1 MRISDWSSDV
11 CSSDL
16 IYPEELK
23 RRVRD
28 RLAFQGAQRICSLG
42 AATMMYIAG
51 PQDGIEPLRRICKLI
66 LEEETDPEVFEAG
79 HYARSD
85 DREQRSSSVMTQ
97 LPPSEWYK
105 TVISLGDAWEW
116 IGQPSHRRQHP
127 TNSRVT
133 ATPPMCCC
141 SSASP
146 TRSILAI
153 ACSSERCRSPCVL
166 SSVLAISNWG

>member
-1 MRISDWSSDV
+1 
-11 CSSDL
+11 
-16 IYPEELK
+16 
-23 RRVRD
+23 
-28 RLAFQGAQRICSLG
+28 
-42 AATMMYIAG
+42 
-51 PQDGIEPLRRICKLI
+51 
-66 LEEETDPEVFEAG
+66 
-79 HYARSD
+79 
-85 DREQRSSSVMTQ
+85 MTQ
-97 LPPSEWYK
+97 EPPSEWYK
-105 TVISLGDAWEW
+105 TVIRLGDAWEW

-166 SSVLAISNWG
+166 SSVLAIRSEEHTSELQSLMRSSYAVFCLNKKTETTTMSKNDQHNRH